1 MKRFISDLKKY
12 MYFSTYTAK
21 ADLRAEVAN
30 SYLNWIW
37 WVLEPLCS
45 MLVYY
50 IVFSNIM
57 HNRKENYVVFIYSG
71 LIMWNFFNKTIQYSV
86 KAVRSNRDIVT
97 KVYVP
102 KFILLLSNMFLNGIK
117 FLISFAIL
125 VVFMVGYQVTV
136 TWNILWIIPIYLT
149 YFVISFGCGLIMLH
163 FGVFIDD
170 LGHAVT
176 ILLSMLFFLSGIFYD
191 VQTGLESPTLTYFLS
206 HFCPTSSLIMSM
218 RNCLI
223 YSSSPDVWNVAVW
236 FVVGVVLSII
246 GIRLIYKYE
255 NSYVKVV

>member
-1 MKRFISDLKKY
+1 MKRFWKDLKKY
-12 MYFSTYTAK
+12 MYFCTYTAK

-45 MLVYY
+45 MIVYY

-57 HNRKENYVVFIYSG
+57 NNTKEYYIVFLYSG
-71 LIMWNFFNKTIQYSV
+71 LIMWNFFNKTVMYSV

-102 KFILLLSNMFLNGIK
+102 KYILLLSNMFLNGIK
-117 FLISFAIL
+117 FGISFVIL
-125 VVFMVGYQVTV
+125 VVFILGYRVPIS
-136 TWNILWIIPIYLT
+136 WNVLFLIPIYVT
-149 YFVISFGCGLIMLH
+149 YFVLAFGIGLILLH
-163 FGVFIDD
+163 FGVFVDD

-176 ILLSMLFFLSGIFYD
+176 ILLSMLFFLTGIFYD
-191 VQTGLESPTLTYFLS
+191 VKTGLHSEALSFFLQ
-206 HFCPTSSLIMSM
+206 HFCPTSSLIMAM
-218 RNCLI
+218 RECLI
-223 YSSSPDVWNVAVW
+223 YSRTPNVCDIMGW
-236 FVVGVVLSII
+236 LIIGVVLTII

>member
-1 MKRFISDLKKY
+1 MKRFINDLKKY
-12 MYFSTYTAK
+12 MYFCTYTAK

-57 HNRKENYVVFIYSG
+57 PSTKEYYIIFIYSG

-86 KAVRSNRDIVT
+86 KVVRSNRDIVT

-125 VVFMVGYQVTV
+125 VVFMIGYRVPL
-136 TWNILWIIPIYLT
+136 TWNVIWVIPIYIT
-149 YFVISFGCGLIMLH
+149 FFVVCFGCGLIMLH

-176 ILLSMLFFLSGIFYD
+176 ILLSMLFFMSGIFYD
-191 VQTGLESPTLTYFLS
+191 VQSGLESKALTFVLS
-206 HFCPTSSLIMSM
+206 NFCPTSSLIMSM

-223 YSSSPDVWNVAVW
+223 YSSAPNLVNIFLWLLI
-236 FVVGVVLSII
+236 GVVFTVI